1 MDTIEL
7 KETTSIRINKSLLD
21 RMRAKAKAG
30 NRTFSD
36 LVETLLYEFDD
47 AEDDSLISEKEYFDR
62 IDAAK
67 KSIEEGRFVEVR
79 SKEELHRYL
88 DSL

>member
-1 MDTIEL
+1 MGTIEL

-30 NRTFSD
+30 NRTFSN

-79 SKEELHRYL
+79 SKEELHQYL

>member
-1 MDTIEL
+1 MDTIES

-21 RMRAKAKAG
+21 RMRAKARAG
-30 NRTFSD
+30 NRTFSN
-36 LVETLLYEFDD
+36 LVETLRYEFDD

-79 SKEELHRYL
+79 NKEELHRYL

>member
-30 NRTFSD
+30 NRTFSNR
-36 LVETLLYEFDD
+36 VEALLYEFDD
-47 AEDDSLISEKEYFDR
+47 AEDDSLMTEKEYFDR

-79 SKEELHRYL
+79 NKEELHRYL
-88 DSL
+88 ESL

>member
-1 MDTIEL
+1 MDTIES

-30 NRTFSD
+30 NRTFSN

-67 KSIEEGRFVEVR
+67 RSIEEGRFVEVR
-79 SKEELHRYL
+79 NKEELHRYL

>member
-1 MDTIEL
+1 MDTIES

-30 NRTFSD
+30 NRTFSN

-47 AEDDSLISEKEYFDR
+47 AEDDSLMTEKEYFDR

-79 SKEELHRYL
+79 NKEELHQYL

>member
-7 KETTSIRINKSLLD
+7 KETTSIRINKSLLE

-30 NRTFSD
+30 NRTFSN

-79 SKEELHRYL
+79 NKEELHRYL

>member
-30 NRTFSD
+30 NRTFSN

-79 SKEELHRYL
+79 NKEELHRYL

>member
-1 MDTIEL
+1 MDTIES

-30 NRTFSD
+30 NRTVSN

-79 SKEELHRYL
+79 NKEELHRYL

>member
-30 NRTFSD
+30 NRTFSN

-47 AEDDSLISEKEYFDR
+47 AEDD
-62 IDAAK
+62 K
-67 KSIEEGRFVEVR
+67 KSIMQKIMREGED
-79 SKEELHRYL
+79 HA
-88 DSL
+88 

>member
-30 NRTFSD
+30 NRTFSN

-67 KSIEEGRFVEVR
+67 KSIDEGRFVEVR

>member
-1 MDTIEL
+1 MDTVEL

-30 NRTFSD
+30 NRTFSN

>member
-30 NRTFSD
+30 NRTFSN

-47 AEDDSLISEKEYFDR
+47 AEDDSLMTEKEYFDR

-79 SKEELHRYL
+79 NKEELHRYL

>member
-1 MDTIEL
+1 MDTIES

-30 NRTFSD
+30 NRTFSN

-47 AEDDSLISEKEYFDR
+47 AEDDSLITEKEYFDR

>member
-30 NRTFSD
+30 NRTFSN

-79 SKEELHRYL
+79 SEEELHRYL

>member
-1 MDTIEL
+1 MDTIES

-30 NRTFSD
+30 NRTFSN

-79 SKEELHRYL
+79 NKKELHRYL

>member
-30 NRTFSD
+30 NRTFSN

-47 AEDDSLISEKEYFDR
+47 AEDDSLITEKEYFDR

-79 SKEELHRYL
+79 NKEELHQYL

>member
-1 MDTIEL
+1 MGTIEL

-30 NRTFSD
+30 NRTFSN

-47 AEDDSLISEKEYFDR
+47 AEDDSLITEKEYFDR

-79 SKEELHRYL
+79 NKEELHQYL

>member
-7 KETTSIRINKSLLD
+7 KETTSIRINKSLLE

-30 NRTFSD
+30 NRTFSN

-79 SKEELHRYL
+79 NKEELHQYL

>member
-1 MDTIEL
+1 MDTIES

-30 NRTFSD
+30 NRTFSN

-88 DSL
+88 DNL

>member
-1 MDTIEL
+1 MDTIES

-30 NRTFSD
+30 NRTFSN

>member
-30 NRTFSD
+30 NRTFSN

-47 AEDDSLISEKEYFDR
+47 AEDDSLMTEKEYFDR

-79 SKEELHRYL
+79 SKEELHQYL

>member
-30 NRTFSD
+30 NRTFSN

-67 KSIEEGRFVEVR
+67 KSIEERRFVEVR

>member
-1 MDTIEL
+1 MGTIEL

-30 NRTFSD
+30 NRTFSN

-79 SKEELHRYL
+79 NKEELHQYL

>member
-1 MDTIEL
+1 MDTIES

-30 NRTFSD
+30 NRTFSN

-47 AEDDSLISEKEYFDR
+47 AEDDSLITEKEYFDR

-79 SKEELHRYL
+79 NKEELHQYL

>member
-30 NRTFSD
+30 NRTFSN

-88 DSL
+88 DGL

>member
-1 MDTIEL
+1 MGTIEL

-30 NRTFSD
+30 NRTFSN

>member
-30 NRTFSD
+30 NRTFSN

-79 SKEELHRYL
+79 NKEELHRYL
-88 DSL
+88 ESL

>member
-1 MDTIEL
+1 MDTVEL

-30 NRTFSD
+30 NRTFSN

-79 SKEELHRYL
+79 SKEELHQYL

>member
-1 MDTIEL
+1 MGTIEL

-30 NRTFSD
+30 NRTFSN

-47 AEDDSLISEKEYFDR
+47 AEDDSLITEKEYFDR

-79 SKEELHRYL
+79 SKEELHQYL

>member
-1 MDTIEL
+1 MT
-7 KETTSIRINKSLLD
+7 
-21 RMRAKAKAG
+21 
-30 NRTFSD
+30 
-36 LVETLLYEFDD
+36 
-47 AEDDSLISEKEYFDR
+47 EKEYFDR

-79 SKEELHRYL
+79 NKEELHQYL

>member
-30 NRTFSD
+30 NRTFSN

-47 AEDDSLISEKEYFDR
+47 AEDDSLMTEKEYFDR

>member
-1 MDTIEL
+1 MDTIES

-30 NRTFSD
+30 NRTFSN

-79 SKEELHRYL
+79 SKEELNRYL
-88 DSL
+88 DIL

>member
-30 NRTFSD
+30 NRTFSN

>member
-1 MDTIEL
+1 MDTIES

-30 NRTFSD
+30 NRTFSN

-79 SKEELHRYL
+79 NKEELHRYL
-88 DSL
+88 DRL

>member
-1 MDTIEL
+1 MGTIEL

-30 NRTFSD
+30 NRTFSN

-79 SKEELHRYL
+79 NKEELHRYL

>member
-1 MDTIEL
+1 MDTIES

-30 NRTFSD
+30 NRTFSN

-47 AEDDSLISEKEYFDR
+47 AEDDSLMTEKEYFDR

-79 SKEELHRYL
+79 NKEELHRYL

>member
-30 NRTFSD
+30 NRTFSN

-67 KSIEEGRFVEVR
+67 KSIEEGRFVEVLN
-79 SKEELHRYL
+79 KEELHQYL